1 MSYIRIS
8 VIAYSGDGHEAPPE
22 TFRKRPGGI
31 HLDKDCTAHEI
42 MKLALIKND

>member
-8 VIAYSGDGHEAPPE
+8 VIAYSGDSHEAPPE

-42 MKLALIKND
+42 MQLVLNKND